1 MKILWCALK
10 NLLFIRL
17 KKNYPHIVLLTELKT
32 PNTVAFA
39 LTFLW
44 YSSLEPSCR
53 TSAWSDSLFLLSAPC
68 ASQGLS
74 WALRTFPARNKENK
88 VLRPDLMVDFRIA
101 KNMWFRLRNKW
112 RSPSQEDECEILWA
126 VPVHVSLFLNELS
139 QPVEDKVSSLVWLTL
154 NKQQVS
160 KRNSLL
166 LLLLFFNQD

>member
-1 MKILWCALK
+1 MCFEK
-10 NLLFIRL
+10 FIVYKT
-17 KKNYPHIVLLTELKT
+17 KKELPTHRFINWTQNSKHSG
-32 PNTVAFA
+32 FA